1 MCALARND
9 TIMIYLDNSATT
21 RPCKEAVEAVTNAL
35 TENWG
40 NPSALYGFGIDAA
53 HALRAARTKVAA
65 ALGAEP
71 DRVFFTSGGTEADNW
86 ALLGTVKRFGKKN
99 RHIITT
105 AVEHHAILNCMKELE
120 IQGYEVTYLQP
131 DGLGRISADALK
143 AALRKDTVLVSIMMV
158 NNETG
163 AVMPIQQMAKLTHKL
178 SPDAIFHTDAVQGFL
193 KVPFQAKMLG
203 ADLISVSSHKVHG
216 PKGAGA
222 LYISPRLKSF
232 PPLLLGGGQEGGYR
246 SGTEGT
252 PAIFGFAAACA
263 AVSATFRQ
271 DIAQEKALLDGLA
284 DKLKGLDGVV
294 INGVHEAPHILSLSI
309 PGVPTQNSINILQD
323 AGICVS
329 AGSACAKGHRSHVLT
344 AMNLSPEV
352 MDGSFRVSLSRDTTQ
367 AELDAL
373 VAGIQSILDW
383 KKR

>member
-1 MCALARND
+1 
-9 TIMIYLDNSATT
+9 MIYLDDSATT
-21 RPCKEAVEAVTNAL
+21 KPCKEAVEAVGNAL

-53 HALRAARTKVAA
+53 HALRSARSKVAA
-65 ALGAEP
+65 AMGAEP

-86 ALLGTVKRFGKKN
+86 AILSTVKRFGKRNK
-99 RHIITT
+99 HIVTT
-105 AVEHHAILNCMKELE
+105 AVEHHAVLNCMKELE
-120 IQGYEVTYLQP
+120 AQGYAVTYLQP
-131 DGLGRISADALK
+131 DGLGRISANDLK
-143 AALRKDTVLVSIMMV
+143 TALRKDTVLVSIMMV

-163 AVMPIQQMAKLTHKL
+163 AVMPISQMARLTRKL

-193 KVPFQAKMLG
+193 KIPFAARTLG

-232 PPLLLGGGQEGGYR
+232 PPLLIGGGQESGYR

-263 AVSATFRQ
+263 AVSSSFRQ
-271 DIAQEKALLDGLA
+271 DIQQEKARLDSLV
-284 DKLKGLDGVV
+284 DKLSQLSGVV
-294 INGVHEAPHILSLSI
+294 INGIHEAPHILSVSI

-329 AGSACAKGHRSHVLT
+329 AGSACAKGHRSHVLS
-344 AMNLSPEV
+344 AMNLPPEII
-352 MDGSFRVSLSRDTTQ
+352 DSSFRISLCRDTTEE
-367 AELDAL
+367 ELDAL
-373 VAGIQSILDW
+373 ITGIQSILAW
-383 KKR
+383 KNR